1 VTTSILDSE
10 ELQKL
15 LGEVEKKSPNTG
27 TSSDELPKPVSLDEL
42 IDRLNGLLTAAEAEA
57 MERTIE
63 ESCERLDD

>member
-1 VTTSILDSE
+1 VTTSILDSK

-15 LGEVEKKSPNTG
+15 LGEVEKKWPNTG
-27 TSSDELPKPVSLDEL
+27 TSIDEVPKPVSLDEL
-42 IDRLNGLLTAAEAEA
+42 IDRLNGLLTPAEAEA